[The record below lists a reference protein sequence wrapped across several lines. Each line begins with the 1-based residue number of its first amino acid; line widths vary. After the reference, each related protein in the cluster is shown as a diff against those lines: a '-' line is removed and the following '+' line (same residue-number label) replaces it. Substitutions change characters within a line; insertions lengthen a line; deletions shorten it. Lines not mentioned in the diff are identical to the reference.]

1 MRSRPATPCTPLSL
15 STEHPLTRRSRST
28 EPTAP
33 YITEEYKYR
42 KTRHHFQRLI
52 SENTS
57 CVIKCV
63 VVISLGLN
71 VIAIPALVGVVFGP
85 VMHGLCNPEEN
96 LSSNVC
102 LPCGEDGVPGVD
114 SRRTENGLCCVKSS
128 NQDLQALLQNKL
140 IRTSP
145 LLDNRHKC
153 EPDGSGNR
161 RTKGRKTPRPLTLGR
176 LVLDVKATK
185 HDKEF
190 KWLEEYPHGLAF
202 IQGDLSFD
210 GGLFQVLKGGI
221 FRIRSHLSFD
231 TYLNKLPNTAD
242 HIQYHDVL
250 KKLPTGFDVLM
261 TEKVTIK
268 NRTYLSSDLDL
279 TIKLR
284 ANDSV
289 CVHVNTYSLLY
300 NLPLANTFE
309 IERISSS

>member
-28 EPTAP
+28 ETTSP
-33 YITEEYKYR
+33 YTTEEYKYR

-63 VVISLGLN
+63 VIISLALN
-71 VIAIPALVGVVFGP
+71 VVAIPALVGVLFGP
-85 VMHGLCNPEEN
+85 VMHSSCKLEN
-96 LSSNVC
+96 KLSNSVC

-114 SRRTENGLCCVKSS
+114 TKRTDSGYCCVEAS
-128 NQDLQALLQNKL
+128 NPDLQALLENKL

-145 LLDNRHKC
+145 LL
-153 EPDGSGNR
+153 GNR
-161 RTKGRKTPRPLTLGR
+161 RKCEQDGPGQRKTKGRKPLRPLTLAR
-176 LVLDVKATK
+176 LILDVKATK
-185 HDKEF
+185 QNKEF
-190 KWLEEYPHGLAF
+190 RWLGDYPHGLAF
-202 IQGDLSFD
+202 VQGDLAFD
-210 GGLFQVLKGGI
+210 GGSFQVLKGGI

-231 TYLNKLPNTAD
+231 TYFNKLPNTAD
-242 HIQYHDVL
+242 HIQEHDVL
-250 KKLPTGFDVLM
+250 KKIPSGYDILM

-268 NRTYLSSDLDL
+268 NRTYLSSDIDL

-289 CVHVNTYSLLY
+289 CVNVNTFSLLY

-309 IERISSS
+309 IERISS